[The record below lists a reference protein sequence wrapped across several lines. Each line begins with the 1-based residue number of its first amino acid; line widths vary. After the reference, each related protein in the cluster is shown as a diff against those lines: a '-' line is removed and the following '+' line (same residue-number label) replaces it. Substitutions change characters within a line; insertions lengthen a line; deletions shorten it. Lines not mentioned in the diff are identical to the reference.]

1 MVRALVL
8 GAGAAGERHGRA
20 LRGLADRCA
29 LVGVHDPDLEAARA
43 TAKALDVPVLEHLD
57 AALDSAEAAVV
68 AGALGHRP
76 TLVRRALERVGAK
89 VTARR
94 YQWAA
99 RSSWPS
105 SR

>member
-43 TAKALDVPVLEHLD
+43 TAKALDVPAQTTEQYPR
-57 AALDSAEAAVV
+57 
-68 AGALGHRP
+68 GLGP
-76 TLVRRALERVGAK
+76 TVPEL
-89 VTARR
+89 ARR
-94 YQWAA
+94 LPVRPDKVAF
-99 RSSWPS
+99 SSCAVPAM
-105 SR
+105 R